1 MRPEPK
7 MLHRLPRIL
16 RSPQQQCITPRRRP
30 ERQLIQR
37 QALPARL
44 LDASPRGG
52 GEAERRDGEL
62 LRHLEQTGIVS
73 DGADDDDGLVRR
85 GEFLG
90 SAARGEHCE
99 AAEGDGGAVG
109 AGHKEAAEDDFVEI

>member
-1 MRPEPK
+1 

-16 RSPQQQCITPRRRP
+16 RSPQQQRIAPCRRP

-44 LDASPRGG
+44 LDAGPRRG
-52 GEAERRDGEL
+52 GEAERRDSEL
-62 LRHLEQTGIVS
+62 LGHLEQAGVVG

-85 GEFLG
+85 GEFLAG
-90 SAARGEHCE
+90 AAGGEHGE

-109 AGHKEAAEDDFVEI
+109 AGHEEAAEDDFIEV